1 MSGQLDFGE
10 AKGLGNSLGMG
21 RWNEAFMIKH
31 PKFWEGFVM
40 KLSANTPSGG
50 QTPFLLVSL
59 VFDRHDFKHALRI
72 GQKKQHNLYVFEIFV
87 SWT

>member
-21 RWNEAFMIKH
+21 GVVINIS
-31 PKFWEGFVM
+31 G
-40 KLSANTPSGG
+40 NTPSGG
-50 QTPFLLVSL
+50 QTPFLPVSL
-59 VFDRHDFKHALRI
+59 VFDRHDFKHASRI
-72 GQKKQHNLYVFEIFV
+72 GQKKQHNLYVLEISV